1 MEQTLIIEDAALEQ
15 VPGGLCLS
23 LIGDLA
29 GPNVAKFES
38 RVQRAIE
45 GGCQQLL
52 VDFGRLRYI
61 NSTGIGALLA
71 MERLL
76 RRRKGRLLLAA
87 VPPNALEII
96 QITGADALLEI
107 HPTGEDARAAAGQ
120 WK

>member
-1 MEQTLIIEDAALEQ
+1 MEQTLIIEETALERM
-15 VPGGLCLS
+15 PSGLCLN

-29 GPNVAKFES
+29 GPNVAKFEA

-61 NSTGIGALLA
+61 NSTGIGALIAL
-71 MERLL
+71 ERLL

-96 QITGADALLEI
+96 QITGADTLLEI
-107 HPTGEDARAAAGQ
+107 HPTGEDALAAMRQ